1 MDRQALQST
10 TVAVR
15 ETPGSRIFAGSCTVV
30 QSVRHF
36 TTTACASRR
45 TTVCVTKRAVN
56 DDGVCEQA
64 YDRVCETK
72 RAVNDDGVCEQAYD
86 RVCDVSGGQRRRRMR
101 AGVRPCVQRNGRS
114 TTTAYASRRTTVCNV
129 TGGRQQR
136 RMRAG
141 VRACVRRI
149 GRSTTT
155 S

>member
-1 MDRQALQST
+1 M
-10 TVAVR
+10 R

-36 TTTACASRR
+36 TTTAYASRR
-45 TTVCVTKRAVN
+45 TTVCA
-56 DDGVCEQA
+56 
-64 YDRVCETK
+64 TK

-86 RVCDVSGGQRRRRMR
+86 RVCDVSGG
-101 AGVRPCVQRNGRS
+101 
-114 TTTAYASRRTTVCNV
+114 
-129 TGGRQQR
+129 RQQR

-149 GRSTTT
+149 GRSTKT